1 MGAIELKKA
10 NVNVTCRQMRLNILP
25 MSMNINSIPQLRVE
39 YGRTRGVDVYMY
51 TRSSS
56 STAKAM
62 NAANL
67 AVRARTAVDPV
78 NAFILLL
85 KLEVERYNNFPRTIA
100 PYDGSLPPGRHPQP
114 NAKHT
119 LLLGQY
125 QL

>member
-100 PYDGSLPPGRHPQP
+100 PYDGSLPPGRHPNLMLNTP
-114 NAKHT
+114 S
-119 LLLGQY
+119 Y
-125 QL
+125 